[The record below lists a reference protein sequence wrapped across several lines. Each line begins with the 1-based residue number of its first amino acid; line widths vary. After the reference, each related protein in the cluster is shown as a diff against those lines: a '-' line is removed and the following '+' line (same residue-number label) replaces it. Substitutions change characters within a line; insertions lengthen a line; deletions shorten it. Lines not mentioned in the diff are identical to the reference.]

1 MFRKIIFCIIV
12 FCSLPSCGYTSLYSQ
27 KNDLNFTILNL
38 ELDGNF
44 LINNYLKQKL
54 EIYQEIDSEKEFEL
68 EIKTTLN
75 KFSVGKD
82 SKGNTTNLR
91 LVANL
96 DLDINKINNE
106 GEQIKQTTSFSESIT
121 IKKGEE
127 NVNVIAVANC
137 KLTTDIKIKTF
148 IAKKQIPLIKLKTIN
163 F

>member
-12 FCSLPSCGYTSLYSQ
+12 FCSLSSCGYTSLYSQ

-121 IKKGEE
+121 IKKSEINYEQSIYEE
-127 NVNVIAVANC
+127 I
-137 KLTTDIKIKTF
+137 
-148 IAKKQIPLIKLKTIN
+148 LIKNMSELLFKKLV
-163 F
+163 FYLSRS